1 MRKRWTL
8 IPADEEAVSR
18 LQEALRIHPALCR
31 VLVQRGITSFDEA
44 KTFFRPS
51 LDDLHNPFLMKNMDR
66 AVNRVLAALRS
77 EEKILLYGDYDV
89 DGTTSVALMFEFL
102 SRLGAKPD
110 YYLPDRH
117 KEGYGVSHEG
127 VEYARKTGA
136 SLVIAMDCGIRA
148 VEQVEAARQQG
159 IDFIVCDHHLPSEKL
174 PGAVAVLDPKQPGCS
189 YPYKELS
196 GCGVAFKLAQGI
208 NQQLQRNPEAL
219 WDLLDLLVLSIAAD
233 IVPMTGENRVL
244 AYFGLQKLNSTGRPG
259 LKALIKSSGRHRP
272 LDVNDI
278 VFGLAPMIN
287 AAGRLSDARHAV
299 QLMLANEKLVAA
311 DYARLLSHRNTQRK
325 TYNEA
330 IVREARDM
338 LDADPSLP
346 TRKSIVLYRPG
357 WHKGVLGIA
366 ASRLVELYCR
376 PVILLCQSNGLAVGS
391 ARSVSGFN
399 IHDAI
404 AACSDLLVTF
414 GGHDHAA
421 GLTLEVE
428 QVSAFTE
435 AFDEA
440 VRQRISDELLVP
452 ELRVNAVVNFSDLTP
467 SFWRVLRQFAPFG
480 PHNRR
485 PVFVA
490 KHVRDAGFSRLLKGN
505 HLRLSLQQEAKKV
518 WTGIAFGK
526 GEDYQRLQKSKE
538 FHVAFN
544 LEEDTWQGNKRLRLL
559 VKDLWF
565 AKGESLKG

>member
-18 LQEALRIHPALCR
+18 LHGELRIHPVLCR
-31 VLVQRGITSFDEA
+31 VLVQRGISTFDEA
-44 KTFFRPS
+44 KAFFRPS
-51 LDDLHNPFLMKNMDR
+51 LDDLHDPFMMKNMDR
-66 AVNRVLAALRS
+66 AVDRVLAALRS

-102 SRLGAKPD
+102 SGLGAKPD

-117 KEGYGVSHEG
+117 KEGYGVSREG
-127 VEYARKTGA
+127 VEYARETGT
-136 SLVIAMDCGIRA
+136 SLIIAMDCGIRA
-148 VEQVEAARQQG
+148 VEQVENAQRLG
-159 IDFIVCDHHLPSEKL
+159 IDFIVCDHHLPSEEL
-174 PGAVAVLDPKQPGCS
+174 PGAVAVLDPKQAGCA

-196 GCGVAFKLAQGI
+196 GCGVAFKLAQAI
-208 NQQLQRNPEAL
+208 NSRLERSPEHL
-219 WDLLDLLVLSIAAD
+219 WQLLDLLVLSIAAD

-244 AYFGLQKLNSTGRPG
+244 AHFGLKKLNKTERPG
-259 LKALIKSSGRHRP
+259 LKALIESSGRHRP
-272 LDVNDI
+272 LDINDI

-299 QLMLANEKLVAA
+299 QLMLANEKFVAA
-311 DYARLLSHRNTQRK
+311 DYARLLNHRNTQRK

-330 IVREARDM
+330 IVREAREM
-338 LDADPSLP
+338 LDADPGLEN
-346 TRKSIVLYRPG
+346 RKSIVLFHPG

-376 PVILLCQSNGLAVGS
+376 PVILLCESNGQAVGS
-391 ARSVSGFN
+391 ARSVNGFN

-404 AACSDLLVTF
+404 AACSDLLVNF

-421 GLTLEVE
+421 GLTMEVD
-428 QVSAFTE
+428 QVPAFTAAFE
-435 AFDEA
+435 AA
-440 VRQRISDELLVP
+440 VQGSISEEMLVP
-452 ELRVNAVVNFSDLTP
+452 ELKVNAVVSLSDLSPT
-467 SFWRVLRQFAPFG
+467 FWRVLRQFAPFG
-480 PHNRR
+480 PQNRR

-490 KHVRDAGFSRLLKGN
+490 KNVRDAGYSRLLKGN
-505 HLRLSLQQEAKKV
+505 HLRLSVHQEEKKV

-526 GEDYQRLQKSKE
+526 GEDFHRLQKSKQ
-538 FHVAFN
+538 FHIAFN

-565 AKGESLKG
+565 